1 MPLIVAWG
9 INLQGDEY
17 FVPKSMVTEFFAPQ
31 PNVVE
36 MTTLGNNINYGCGS
50 ATLPR
55 PTRSKTVTFEDE
67 KLSKEAPPDVFM

>member
-1 MPLIVAWG
+1 
-9 INLQGDEY
+9 
-17 FVPKSMVTEFFAPQ
+17 MVTEFFAPQ

-36 MTTLGNNINYGCGS
+36 MATLGNNMNYGCGS

-67 KLSKEAPPDVFM
+67 KMSKEAPPDVFM